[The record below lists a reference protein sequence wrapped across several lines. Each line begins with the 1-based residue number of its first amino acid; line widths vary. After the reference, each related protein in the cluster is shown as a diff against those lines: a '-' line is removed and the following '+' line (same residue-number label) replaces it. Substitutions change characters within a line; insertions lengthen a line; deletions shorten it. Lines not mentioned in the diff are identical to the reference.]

1 MSVPYLGRPFM
12 RMPTLNPGDRAS
24 NGYQGRECR
33 GRREER
39 FSLMAVRRSSFLWF
53 LFTLGAVFFAPSAG
67 AQYFRTTDYWKTH
80 RNEISVGLGA
90 SNFLGELGGRDQVG
104 TSFIWDLELSQT
116 RPAFALAHRY
126 YIRERFSFRTQLAYG
141 VMAGNDNLT
150 NEVARA
156 RRNLNF
162 RSDLFEA
169 AVLLEVHPFLEELGH
184 LYDIRGVKG
193 QKSSRIGLYVFA
205 GVGGCYFNP
214 KGKFN
219 NAWVELKPLR
229 TEGQGLEGG
238 PEEYSNFSLVIPMGL
253 GIRKQL
259 SKVLSVGLELQY
271 TKTFTDYID
280 DVSDVY
286 YDNDAIAEAN
296 GGIGS
301 PSGEAAAFLADPQP
315 EGLRYGPG
323 EQRGDPDDL
332 DAYLFIR
339 AQVHYKLYKYK
350 SRSKKYRTR
359 LRRQKIVF

>member
-1 MSVPYLGRPFM
+1 MHTR
-12 RMPTLNPGDRAS
+12 PGDRAS
-24 NGYQGRECR
+24 SGAQGPERAAMWRER
-33 GRREER
+33 S
-39 FSLMAVRRSSFLWF
+39 SLMVAWRPLLCWSALVLAA
-53 LFTLGAVFFAPSAG
+53 LCYAPKAN

-80 RNEISVGLGA
+80 RNEISIGLGA

-126 YIRERFSFRTQLAYG
+126 YIRERLSLRTQLAYG

-150 NEVARA
+150 NEPARA

-162 RSDLFEA
+162 RSDLFEGA
-169 AVLLEVHPFLEELGH
+169 FLLEVHPFLEELGH

-193 QKSSRIGLYVFA
+193 TKSSRIGLYVFA

-238 PEEYSNFSLVIPMGL
+238 PEEYSNFSFAIPMGI

-259 SKVLSVGLELQY
+259 SKVLSFGLELQY
-271 TKTFTDYID
+271 SKTFTDYID

-296 GGIGS
+296 GGEGS

-323 EQRGDPDDL
+323 AQRGDPDDL

-339 AQVHYKLYKYK
+339 AQVHYKIYKFK